1 MAIGRASFAA
11 LLFGLFV
18 VASVLLQKRG
28 SLRGPTD
35 SAASVLH
42 NSLELAEEQ
51 LAILKIRL
59 ETSSATSSR
68 LMRENVRLH
77 EETGR
82 LETLLAKLPSR
93 RSASAVESAATTT
106 TTAVTTTT
114 PAKPAEPAK
123 PLPSGYR
130 TPSAL
135 SERLLESTE
144 FSKEVPPSQR
154 HAALCP
160 TDHHACHACVSQ
172 RAQLVAGTSKQIML
186 TFSNKIRLD
195 FVTSWV
201 HHVRR
206 LGRTLARALARA

>member
-154 HAALCP
+154 HAALCHDCA
-160 TDHHACHACVSQ
+160 T
-172 RAQLVAGTSKQIML
+172 RL
-186 TFSNKIRLD
+186 TTMPATPVCRSAH
-195 FVTSWV
+195 S
-201 HHVRR
+201 
-206 LGRTLARALARA
+206 